1 MSHLQHLAINQDGF
15 VFDPTTGESFTV
27 NGTGLVVLEGMM
39 AGKATEDIVED
50 LIDRFDVTPAEV
62 QRDLLDFIDRLRIF
76 RLT

>member
-1 MSHLQHLAINQDGF
+1 MSHLQHLAINKDGF

-27 NGTGLVVLEGMM
+27 NGTGLVILEGMM
-39 AGKATEDIVED
+39 AGKATEDIVEE
-50 LIDRFDVTPAEV
+50 LIDRFDVTPVEV